1 MMSLLFPPVCYACGH
16 ATVQSGRLLCP
27 YCLNDQLQPAVDDPN
42 AFLPDGIE
50 RRISMWQFDKQGII
64 QLLLHGLKYSGM
76 SALGEELGYTA
87 AKAHGI
93 EPMLIVPVPLHPH
106 RLRKRG
112 YNQAKS
118 IALGVARASGGE
130 VLADGVI
137 IRTRHTRTQTGFS
150 LDQRNENIR
159 NAFECTDPSHIC
171 DREILLVDD
180 VFTTGATLF
189 ELYKVCQMAKP
200 RRAIILTLAQA

>member
-1 MMSLLFPPVCYACGH
+1 MISLLFPPVCYACGH
-16 ATVQSGRLLCP
+16 ATVQIGRLLCP
-27 YCLNDQLQPAVDDPN
+27 YCLNDQLQPAVEDPLSI
-42 AFLPDGIE
+42 LPDGIE

-64 QLLLHGLKYSGM
+64 QHLLHGLKYSGM

-87 AKAHGI
+87 AKAHNI
-93 EPMLIVPVPLHPH
+93 EPMLIIPVPLHPH

-112 YNQAKS
+112 YNQAKA
-118 IALGVARASGGE
+118 IATGVSRASGGD
-130 VLADGVI
+130 VLPDGVI

-159 NAFECTDPSHIC
+159 NAFECTDPNQIQGR
-171 DREILLVDD
+171 DILLVDD

-189 ELYKVCQMAKP
+189 ELYTVCRSAEP
-200 RRAIILTLAQA
+200 RRAMILTLAQA

>member
-1 MMSLLFPPVCYACGH
+1 M
-16 ATVQSGRLLCP
+16 LCP
-27 YCLNDQLQPAVDDPN
+27 YCLNDQLQPAVEDPN

-64 QLLLHGLKYSGM
+64 QHLLHGLKYSGM

-93 EPMLIVPVPLHPH
+93 EPMLIIPVPLHPH

-159 NAFECTDPSHIC
+159 NAFECTDPSQIC

-189 ELYKVCQMAKP
+189 ELYKVCRQAGP
-200 RRAIILTLAQA
+200 ARVTIFTLAQA